1 MGVDIH
7 VFSFLLNTNFF
18 FRFKCFAL
26 DQIFLTNCNKT
37 QNLLIFKI
45 QKWCVTQIILTS
57 LKYCQSSYKARLD
70 FVLRLQT

>member
-45 QKWCVTQIILTS
+45 QKWCMS
-57 LKYCQSSYKARLD
+57 LRSY
-70 FVLRLQT
+70 